1 MGGKNKMLQLCC
13 NSKKRM
19 VAAVALLA
27 GLSILA
33 IILESSQ
40 LRSHQEDIHDS
51 HPLLKKELTAA
62 EKCWTQEE
70 FTVVSEC
77 DLCSREEINAQSPVV
92 CVARGNKEK
101 VECKSGKVAYR
112 ACDKVRWLEERKF
125 WLFELVMSLVGG
137 LSYAL
142 VFLRQKQQGHKMYQ
156 KIQRQ

>member
-1 MGGKNKMLQLCC
+1 MLQLCC

-62 EKCWTQEE
+62 EKCWTNEE
-70 FTVVSEC
+70 FTVEAEC
-77 DLCSREEINAQSPVV
+77 DLCSKTEINSHSPVV

-101 VECKSGKVAYR
+101 VKCASGKVAFR
-112 ACDKVRWLEERKF
+112 ACDKVRWVEERKF
-125 WLFELVMSLVGG
+125 WIFESAMFFVSGI
-137 LSYAL
+137 SYAL
-142 VFLRQKQQGHKMYQ
+142 VFLRQKQHDHKMYQ
-156 KIQRQ
+156 KIQRQIAAGV